1 MKKIIFAILEAASLI
16 AVCACG
22 DSSTSNKNDLPDE
35 VSTKKELAN
44 LDCNADA
51 TGSVVYVRNLEVD
64 FECDGESWS
73 KLSNES
79 KSETKSK
86 RSSSSGKSND
96 DDEDENYSNGNDDD
110 EDLNGGK
117 SDENNDKLCSDSK
130 SDNEDNDDESNG
142 GESSSDSQSSSS
154 KAVPTSYADA
164 KVMPAGTYNCYKYS
178 CAGTSSLNQ
187 EMLAAGEYGEVLDE
201 RTEKVYRT
209 VNIGDR
215 DWTTQSAAYVATAN
229 NNDSLCPPGWR
240 APRGEEWQALQYHHA
255 AESMTFADWLNALRS
270 TEDKDKFSQKPVIG
284 TTNTTGFSACTSPL
298 EMSPNNYTSGGIFY
312 KCQGSCCT
320 AKLDNLGDITYSRS
334 IGCKGEY
341 SSMRCISND
350 IIDKRCHTD
359 QIDTCKYGK
368 LIDERD
374 GQEYETVEI
383 NGLVWM
389 NEYLRFR
396 DTVAVKSLV
405 HQHSCADSNC
415 TIIKYSMAAAFD
427 SLRTGC
433 GYETNCE
440 HGQGICPDGW
450 HIATESD
457 VHHSYDYIV
466 MHTPVEYYSSSAD
479 TLYGFKVYNGI
490 PALLKNEYV
499 AFNSNNYPLALYNIS
514 SQYHRTSYA
523 AVRCVKNRDN

>member
-215 DWTTQSAAYVATAN
+215 DWTTQSAAYAATAN

-240 APRGEEWQALQYHHA
+240 APPWRGMASIA
-255 AESMTFADWLNALRS
+255 IPPRS
-270 TEDKDKFSQKPVIG
+270 RIH
-284 TTNTTGFSACTSPL
+284 
-298 EMSPNNYTSGGIFY
+298 
-312 KCQGSCCT
+312 
-320 AKLDNLGDITYSRS
+320 DIR
-334 IGCKGEY
+334 
-341 SSMRCISND
+341 R
-350 IIDKRCHTD
+350 
-359 QIDTCKYGK
+359 
-368 LIDERD
+368 
-374 GQEYETVEI
+374 
-383 NGLVWM
+383 
-389 NEYLRFR
+389 
-396 DTVAVKSLV
+396 
-405 HQHSCADSNC
+405 
-415 TIIKYSMAAAFD
+415 
-427 SLRTGC
+427 
-433 GYETNCE
+433 
-440 HGQGICPDGW
+440 
-450 HIATESD
+450 
-457 VHHSYDYIV
+457 
-466 MHTPVEYYSSSAD
+466 
-479 TLYGFKVYNGI
+479 
-490 PALLKNEYV
+490 
-499 AFNSNNYPLALYNIS
+499 LA
-514 SQYHRTSYA
+514 
-523 AVRCVKNRDN
+523 